1 MKKKIMFV
9 VLVFVFL
16 TGCMKPKTI
25 KPGETAEITK
35 TQEFYFGVL
44 VTDDLEALQPILVG
58 KTEPE
63 IIGLLVRYYGKYQV
77 LPEDVKAALLAD
89 MVWLTPAGV
98 SVEDPTVTLEPIKLT
113 WKERNGNTETT
124 KTVDGYNLV
133 ISARIVASPEAESG
147 DVILK
152 MAQFKTLEL
161 ANLYVVRID
170 AGGAQVVEDSDIYV
184 VAQVE

>member
-1 MKKKIMFV
+1 MVKRILFV

-44 VTDDLEALQPILVG
+44 VTDDMEALQPLLEG
-58 KTEPE
+58 KTEQE
-63 IIGLLVRYYGKYQV
+63 IIRLLVRYYGKYQI
-77 LPEDVKAALLAD
+77 LPEDMKTALLAD
-89 MVWLTPAGV
+89 MIWITTAGV
-98 SVEDPTVTLEPIKLT
+98 SVEDPNVTLESIKLT

-124 KTVDGYNLV
+124 KTVDGYKLV

-161 ANLYVVRID
+161 ANLYVVRIA

-184 VAQVE
+184 VAQIE